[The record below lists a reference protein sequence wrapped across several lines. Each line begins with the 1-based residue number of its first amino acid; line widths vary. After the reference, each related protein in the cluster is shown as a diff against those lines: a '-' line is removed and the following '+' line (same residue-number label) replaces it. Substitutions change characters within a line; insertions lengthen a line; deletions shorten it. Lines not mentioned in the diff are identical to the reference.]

1 MIAPRKEIA
10 RERRRQMQVRKAFDA
25 GLARHH
31 EQRHQL
37 TAFHAACGEYL
48 VYSMDRLH
56 EQDQLIH
63 DLLAERIPTT
73 DEEAHHGLAELN
85 ARWAASRIV
94 VDSFRHA
101 LAEFKQAGDD
111 GGRTFEQAAMAF
123 SDAFN
128 RTMTPRR
135 NPFFR
140 YTDSLF
146 IDADWARIANVSD
159 EFHRTENSLF
169 SHVTEEA
176 PQAIDPTQYQVS
188 HPPGE

>member
-1 MIAPRKEIA
+1 
-10 RERRRQMQVRKAFDA
+10 MQVRKAFEA
-25 GLARHH
+25 GLALDQ
-31 EQRHQL
+31 EQRSQL
-37 TAFHAACGEYL
+37 TTFHAACGEYL

-63 DLLAERIPTT
+63 DLLAERVPTT
-73 DEEAHHGLAELN
+73 DEEAHQGLAQLN
-85 ARWAASRIV
+85 ARWAESRIV
-94 VDSFRHA
+94 VESFRQA
-101 LAEFKQAGDD
+101 LTKLKRAGA
-111 GGRTFEQAAMAF
+111 GGRHAFEQAALAF

-146 IDADWARIANVSD
+146 VDEDWVRIANVSD
-159 EFHRTENSLF
+159 EFHTTEDKLF

-176 PQAIDPTQYQVS
+176 PQSIDPTQYKVA